1 MKTISLSWIGHL
13 LVAVFFLSVTACS
26 EEDSA
31 TPDSTEEQ
39 EQAWQELLVG
49 TWSAS
54 EALLDG
60 TDVSADFNNLTLT
73 IDESLNFTTNGDA
86 LERQPNPW
94 TTKGTFT
101 LDASAS
107 SDSQFRLL
115 RDDGLTIDGQL
126 SEEGNTL
133 ELDFTYAEETANGR
147 TQAVGG
153 DWSFTLTK

>member
-31 TPDSTEEQ
+31 TPDPTEEPEATGQ
-39 EQAWQELLVG
+39 DLLVG

-54 EALLDG
+54 AASLDG
-60 TDVSADFNNLTLT
+60 TDVSADFADLVLT
-73 IDESLNFTTNGDA
+73 ISESLEFTTNGNA

-107 SDSQFRLL
+107 GDSQFRLL
-115 RDDGLTIDGQL
+115 RDDGLTIDGQW

-147 TQAVGG
+147 KRAVGG